1 MAAESDR
8 PNVVF
13 VLTDDQGP
21 WAAGCYGNPEIHTPN
36 IDRLAEEGLRFENF
50 FCSSP
55 VCSPS
60 RASFL
65 TGALPS
71 QHGVHDWI
79 RRGNVDPGTGFR
91 EMDEESY
98 PAVPYLEE
106 ETAYTEALADHG
118 YECALSGKWHLG
130 DSREPQAGFDH
141 WFAHQKGGGP
151 YYGAPVVRD
160 GEFEREPDYVTDAI
174 TDEALS
180 FLEELSEPFY
190 LSLHYTAPHSPW
202 TEDGEAR
209 NQHPAEI
216 VERYD
221 DCPFET
227 CPQERAHP
235 WATGLTDNMGNR
247 ESLKGYFAAVT
258 AMDRQLGRVLDW
270 LEAEGLR
277 EDTLVVFTSDN
288 GFSCGHHGF
297 WGKGNG
303 TFPLN
308 MYENSVTVPFVA
320 SHPGEIPAGEVTEA
334 MVSAHDF
341 MPTLLDYLDLPV
353 PDDGDRPRP
362 GRSVLPVFTGDAE
375 TGREEVVVH
384 SEYGNTRMIRTRR
397 WKYVHRYPRG
407 PHELYDLEA
416 DPDERENLVDDPDH
430 AARVDDLRT
439 RLANWFDEHVD
450 PELDAARFPVT
461 GRGQLTRVDAE
472 HPGETVFQP
481 DPDR

>member
-1 MAAESDR
+1 MPDDPER

-21 WAAGCYGNPEIHTPN
+21 WAAGCYGNEEIHTPN
-36 IDRLAEEGLRFENF
+36 IDRLADEGVRFENF

-65 TGALPS
+65 TGTIPS

-79 RRGNVDPGTGFR
+79 RQGNVDPGTGYR
-91 EMDEESY
+91 EMDEEAY
-98 PAVPYLEE
+98 PAVSYL
-106 ETAYTEALADHG
+106 ADQVGYTEVLSERG
-118 YECALSGKWHLG
+118 YECAMSGKWHLG
-130 DSREPQAGFDH
+130 NSREPQAGFDH
-141 WFAHQKGGGP
+141 WFVHQKGGGP

-160 GEFEREPDYVTDAI
+160 GELEREPDYI
-174 TDEALS
+174 TEVIADEALS
-180 FLEELSEPFY
+180 FLEAMAEPFY
-190 LSLHYTAPHSPW
+190 LGLHFTAPHSPW
-202 TEDGEAR
+202 TEDGEAA
-209 NQHPAEI
+209 NQHPPGI

-221 DCPFET
+221 DCPFAS
-227 CPQERAHP
+227 CPQERTHP

-258 AMDRQLGRVLDW
+258 ALDQQVGRVLDW

-308 MYENSVTVPFVA
+308 MYENSVTVPFIA
-320 SHPGEIPAGEVTEA
+320 SHPGELPEGTVTDA

-353 PDDGDRPRP
+353 PEASTAPRP
-362 GRSVLPVFTGDAE
+362 GESVLPVFEGDADA
-375 TGREEVVVH
+375 GREEVVVH
-384 SEYGNTRMIRTRR
+384 SEYGNTRMLRTER

-407 PHELYDLEA
+407 PHELYDLDA
-416 DPDERENLVDDPDH
+416 DPDERENLVDDPDQ
-430 AARVDDLRT
+430 AARVADLRT
-439 RLANWFDEHVD
+439 RLANWFDEHTD
-450 PELDAARFPVT
+450 PERDAARFPVT
-461 GRGQLTRVDAE
+461 GRGQLTRIDTDS
-472 HPGETVFQP
+472 PGEGVFRPAP
-481 DPDR
+481 DE